1 MTTSEGRAMT
11 QTAARMQA
19 FIEEALLDRP
29 VEGDPL
35 AEGLLD
41 SLAIEQLLVFIED
54 ELGVVL
60 EDEEITPDAFSSL
73 DAVAGLVD
81 GKAAGR

>member
-1 MTTSEGRAMT
+1 MT
-11 QTAARMQA
+11 QTVRLMQA

-29 VEGDPL
+29 VDGDPL

-73 DAVAGLVD
+73 AAVAALVERK
-81 GKAAGR
+81 GAVS